1 MRTETQSSQL
11 GLRQRNGGGEVFDFG
26 AMVEAFGRI
35 RSRLIEIA
43 GHQKGRDEYYR
54 VLGAFR
60 CGHANQFKSAAEA
73 RRAYRV
79 LAAIAAQWEAEP
91 PTAAEDV
98 GPAQLGFWCGATEG
112 RPQAEAEEYRCKS
125 SGNEQCSRPRTIA
138 GRMSH
143 TSRRQDRRLRR
154 QIRLKRNIRFPGRGL
169 RRHTQA
175 PNPHPG
181 ANLSARRAAGLT
193 RHLDLIIQRIG
204 CPEGGLVFD
213 PFTGA
218 GTTAVVS
225 RRFGCRFL
233 GAELDEEYC
242 EIAAKRMSRGVLE
255 FEGVT
260 T

>member
-60 CGHANQFKSAAEA
+60 SGHANRFKSAAEA

-79 LAAIAAQWEAEP
+79 PAATAAQWEAEP

-181 ANLSARRAAGLT
+181 AKSKCQARCRFDSPSRPHNSADR
-193 RHLDLIIQRIG
+193 
-204 CPEGGLVFD
+204 
-213 PFTGA
+213 
-218 GTTAVVS
+218 VS
-225 RRFGCRFL
+225 RGRVGVRSVHRR
-233 GAELDEEYC
+233 GDNG
-242 EIAAKRMSRGVLE
+242 RGVATVWLPV
-255 FEGVT
+255 FGRGVGRRVLRDRGQADESGRVGV
-260 T
+260 